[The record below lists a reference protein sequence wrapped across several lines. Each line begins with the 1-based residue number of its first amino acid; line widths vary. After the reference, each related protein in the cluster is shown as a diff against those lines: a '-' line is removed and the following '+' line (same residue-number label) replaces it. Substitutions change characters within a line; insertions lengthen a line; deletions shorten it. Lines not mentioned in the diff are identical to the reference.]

1 MDFFALY
8 TSVGLWN
15 AVYVIL
21 YAITNANKLMK
32 YSTRSTEEIFALFIC
47 IAFTVDAVKDA
58 VKDFQKNYL
67 TEDCQQFDA
76 LVTNNISLNSGLSDP
91 SQLNQPQI
99 INIKEK
105 RILDDDLLL
114 TPQITFYISV
124 DIPLCRR
131 ENSLLF
137 LLLMLGTLWLAT
149 TLYNFNQTPYL
160 QVRSE
165 FFFKGYGIVILR
177 PTKEN

>member
-1 MDFFALY
+1 MDFYALY

-21 YAITNANKLMK
+21 YAITNATKLMK

-67 TEDCQQFDA
+67 TSDCQQFDA
-76 LVTNNISLNSGLSDP
+76 LVTANISLNSGWSGHGPFLSP
-91 SQLNQPQI
+91 PTTNNKYKRKLN
-99 INIKEK
+99 
-105 RILDDDLLL
+105 DDLLL
-114 TPQITFYISV
+114 TLQITFILFSISV

-160 QVRSE
+160 QVRPSL
-165 FFFKGYGIVILR
+165 GNI
-177 PTKEN
+177 

>member
-21 YAITNANKLMK
+21 YAITNATKLMK

-105 RILDDDLLL
+105 EYWMM
-114 TPQITFYISV
+114 TY
-124 DIPLCRR
+124 C
-131 ENSLLF
+131 
-137 LLLMLGTLWLAT
+137 
-149 TLYNFNQTPYL
+149 
-160 QVRSE
+160 
-165 FFFKGYGIVILR
+165 
-177 PTKEN
+177 